1 MNPDHVVVEGD
12 GTIVEHRVGDKSIAI
27 RARAGGGTERVTAT
41 AAGPCLSDA
50 RIQDLVALG
59 RRVEA
64 RFGAPQDIEWAMD
77 GDGDGDGG
85 LWLTQSRPITTLY
98 PLPVPTRPSLRVY
111 VCVSLAQGLT
121 RPMTPMGLSACRVIT
136 STGAV
141 RAFGVPV
148 DDPLASRVG
157 RPVMLAALD
166 VMEARSAVVLRGL
179 LREPE
184 LSVLT
189 TSLARSLWPFVRRV
203 LRVVVGFRMPP
214 LLALSLLRPAAARR
228 HVGRIGER
236 LRATTAPAGAAL
248 GAGRHLRAA
257 AGAGRVPARVR
268 APGRRGDRPRYAAPV
283 RRTCWARWPTTCG
296 STIRTV
302 PRTVGS
308 SRNSSEGFMSS
319 SRATVGVQGSGPRRP
334 DCVSDARSEWL
345 PSRSR
350 SGRRSPL
357 PLGPPCPIA
366 GRRGQYRSSVPARVG
381 RPAHRPTCA

>member
-1 MNPDHVVVEGD
+1 
-12 GTIVEHRVGDKSIAI
+12 
-27 RARAGGGTERVTAT
+27 
-41 AAGPCLSDA
+41 
-50 RIQDLVALG
+50 
-59 RRVEA
+59 
-64 RFGAPQDIEWAMD
+64 MD

-236 LRATTAPAGAAL
+236 LRATTAPAGADL
-248 GAGRHLRAA
+248 GADATYELQRELAAFLREC
-257 AGAGRVPARVR
+257 GHR
-268 APGRRGDRPRYAAPV
+268 AVAEIDLG
-283 RRTCWARWPTTCG
+283 
-296 STIRTV
+296 
-302 PRTVGS
+302 
-308 SRNSSEGFMSS
+308 M
-319 SRATVGVQGSGPRRP
+319 PRR
-334 DCVSDARSEWL
+334 SDARAGLAGQL
-345 PSRSR
+345 PAVRR
-350 SGRRSPL
+350 SG
-357 PLGPPCPIA
+357 PCP
-366 GRRGQYRSSVPARVG
+366 GRSVRRGTAAR
-381 RPAHRPTCA
+381 AS